1 MDSSKIILLI
11 EDDDVDAMT
20 VKRILKTLGITNKLA
35 HKIDGEEGVDYLTD
49 QANEKPALIML
60 DLNMPRMNGREFIQD
75 MRKIR
80 TPPKFRLS
88 PFPLPTQ
95 MEIS

>member
-49 QANEKPALIML
+49 QANEKPAQNL
-60 DLNMPRMNGREFIQD
+60 
-75 MRKIR
+75 
-80 TPPKFRLS
+80 
-88 PFPLPTQ
+88 PLLCLT
-95 MEIS
+95 